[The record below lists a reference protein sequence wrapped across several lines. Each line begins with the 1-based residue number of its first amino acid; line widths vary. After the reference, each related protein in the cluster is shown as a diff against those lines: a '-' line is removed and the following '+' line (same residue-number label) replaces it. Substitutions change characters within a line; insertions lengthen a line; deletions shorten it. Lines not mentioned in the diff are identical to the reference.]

1 MHENLAVGDVLSADD
16 GALSFA
22 VLEIAGEEVVCRAQC
37 DGTLRSRKGISLPS
51 SARAGIVTDRD
62 REIIEFAR
70 EKGVDFVGVSFV
82 SSAHHV
88 ERVRALTGKRG
99 PRIIAKIESQ
109 DGLDNVEEIAD
120 AADGLLVDRGD
131 LSVHTSLETLIV
143 SQKRQWRVFKPIHL
157 PAHVIA
163 EWNPE
168 VFVKPVVGRQEL
180 RLIAAVPFANDLCV
194 IAYLFQLPGNG

>member
-1 MHENLAVGDVLSADD
+1 MGDVLSADD

-143 SQKRQWRVFKPIHL
+143 SQKRIVE
-157 PAHVIA
+157 IA
-163 EWNPE
+163 RIAA
-168 VFVKPVVGRQEL
+168 KPVI
-180 RLIAAVPFANDLCV
+180 IATEMPFAIGLGGSV
-194 IAYLFQLPGNG
+194 IVVSSLGIFQRLRKIN